1 MKASCMPVFLT
12 HAKGEPALTAG
23 DEALVCKACINELW
37 GPHALT
43 HRNAC
48 NKLHALVLPVWALDP
63 VPHLLRYMQG
73 PEFHLHIRKVTCT
86 GHSCCLPER
95 APAICT
101 VSLLQTCGTLTCA
114 PCWHSD
120 ECQLTAGS

>member
-63 VPHLLRYMQG
+63 VPHLFATCKDLNS
-73 PEFHLHIRKVTCT
+73 TCT
-86 GHSCCLPER
+86 FVKSPAQGTAAACQSVHPQSVPSACCR
-95 APAICT
+95 H
-101 VSLLQTCGTLTCA
+101 VGR
-114 PCWHSD
+114 
-120 ECQLTAGS
+120 